1 MSYLIIIESKAE
13 KQLSSIESSYTS
25 KIIEAIDK
33 LKEDQRPRGSVKLQ
47 VFDGF
52 RIRVGNYRV
61 LYTVND
67 SQKIVTIY
75 KVAKR
80 EDAYS

>member
-13 KQLSSIESSYTS
+13 KQLSSIESSHAL

-33 LKEDQRPRGSVKLQ
+33 LKEVPRPRGSVKLQ

-52 RIRVGNYRV
+52 LIRVGNYRV

-80 EDAYS
+80 DDAYN